1 MRFVRLFRGHSRV
14 FGPVFAVAAVTVGVI
29 AIVSAG
35 PAIRSASAQ
44 PATCAPGTTLTTTYG
59 PVCGIASTTASG
71 VNEWLGIPYAAP
83 PVGNLR
89 WKPPQPPT
97 PWTATL
103 QATAFGSECTE
114 TTAGAGSENCLFVN
128 VWAPSNATATSDLP
142 VMVHIH
148 GGGFTGGNGNADN
161 SLLASTGD
169 EVIVSMNYRLNIFG
183 FLADK
188 ALGANSGDYGL
199 MDQQFALRWVKNNVA
214 AFGGNPSK
222 VTTFG
227 ESAGGSSQCDL
238 IASPTAK
245 GLFEQAISTSG
256 EYNTLLG
263 YPTSLEPQDCKSSI
277 PTEAQANA
285 AGTNFAAAGGCGTGS
300 AAVVAACLRA
310 LPASTVESVS
320 LGGTATSFGTHP
332 GGYSNGGQGTV
343 GPTINGTTLT
353 MSVRQALATG
363 HVNKVRVIIGTDRD
377 EDLVAY
383 DNEAAF
389 PVTTPAA
396 YQTIVDAQYGSH
408 ASSVL
413 AKYPL
418 SKFDSPQV
426 AWRTVAADSDT
437 VCPSLVTDQ
446 YMASQMK
453 AVYAYELDDNDIPP
467 YAAAGPGVVAP
478 GASHVGA
485 WFLNPVTPAL
495 DANQQVLQNQEIEYV
510 TAFART
516 GVPAPTG
523 APAWPKWNSSNP
535 EELSLQPAGDTEYV
549 PVAEIEAQ
557 HNCAF
562 WDKIAPKVSGP

>member
-1 MRFVRLFRGHSRV
+1 MRVTRLLPRWRSRLFGS
-14 FGPVFAVAAVTVGVI
+14 VFAVAALTVGII
-29 AIVSAG
+29 AIASAG
-35 PAIRSASAQ
+35 PSTKSATAQ
-44 PATCAPGTTLTTTYG
+44 TTCAPGTIVQTTYG
-59 PVCGIASTTASG
+59 PVSGICSTTAPG

-83 PVGNLR
+83 PVGALR
-89 WKPPQPPT
+89 WQPPQPPT
-97 PWTATL
+97 SWTTTL
-103 QATAFGSECTE
+103 PATAFGSECT
-114 TTAGAGSENCLFVN
+114 TTSGTAGSENCLFVN
-128 VWAPSNATATSDLP
+128 VWAPTTATSTSDLP

-148 GGGFTGGNGNADN
+148 GGGFTGGNGNSDN

-183 FLADK
+183 FLAYDK

-199 MDQQFALRWVKNNVA
+199 QDQQFALRWVKDNVA
-214 AFGGNPSK
+214 AFGGDPSK

-245 GLFEQAISTSG
+245 GLFEQAISVSG

-263 YPTSLEPQDCKSSI
+263 YPTSLEPQDCKSSL

-285 AGTNFAAAGGCGTGS
+285 AGKNFAAAAGCTGTAS
-300 AAVVAACLRA
+300 AVATCLGK
-310 LPASTVESVS
+310 LSPATVESVA
-320 LGGTATSFGTHP
+320 GGGAGHP
-332 GGYSNGGQGTV
+332 GGYPNGGQGTV
-343 GPTINGTTLT
+343 GPTINGTTLK

-383 DNEAAF
+383 LNQASF

-396 YQTIVDAQYGSH
+396 YQTIVDAQYGAH

-418 SKFDSPQV
+418 TKFDSPQV

-446 YMASQMK
+446 DMASQMK
-453 AVYAYELDDNDIPP
+453 AVYAYEIDDNDIPP
-467 YAAAGPGVVAP
+467 YAAAGAGVVAP

-523 APAWPKWNSSNP
+523 ALAWPKWNSSNP
-535 EELSLQPAGDTEYV
+535 EELSLQPAGDTEV
-549 PVAEIEAQ
+549 VTAAEIEAQ

-562 WDKIAPKVSGP
+562 WDKIAP